1 MKIVNTVSEILSAF
15 ADARFDRQTWW
26 NFRGTFLPYLTE
38 NVKCLL
44 FCIWDFAMRRVGQ
57 HSLEKRR

>member
-1 MKIVNTVSEILSAF
+1 MKIVNTVLEILSAF

-38 NVKCLL
+38 NVK
-44 FCIWDFAMRRVGQ
+44 
-57 HSLEKRR
+57 